1 MAKYLRPRRGAFLNA
16 LINNPVLKKGEMF
29 LCMVDSEDI
38 GKGPGAMYI
47 GDGASSFS
55 QYKHNGS
62 TVANTAQ
69 PLLIHPMVYRPIF
82 ANTNPASSGWTIN
95 AGTTEINA
103 IGNGSGSSVSLP
115 TVIGNIKGALCKHA
129 DSINKINADFATKQ
143 YVDDNVTAAIAQV
156 LSNSY

>member
-1 MAKYLRPRRGAFLNA
+1 MAKYLRPRRGTKTNA
-16 LINNPVLKKGEMF
+16 TSNNIVLKKGEIF
-29 LCMVDSEDI
+29 LCYPNNDNI
-38 GKGPGAMYI
+38 GKGPGAIYI

-55 QYKHNGS
+55 QYTHDGS

-69 PLLIHPMVYRPIF
+69 PFLVHPMIYHPIF

-95 AGTTEINA
+95 AATAEINN
-103 IGNGSGSSVSLP
+103 IGNGSGTVSLP